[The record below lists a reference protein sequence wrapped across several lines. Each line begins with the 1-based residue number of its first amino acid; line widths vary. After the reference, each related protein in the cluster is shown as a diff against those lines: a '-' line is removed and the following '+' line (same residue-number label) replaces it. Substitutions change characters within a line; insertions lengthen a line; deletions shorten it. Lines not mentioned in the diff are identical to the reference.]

1 MRPTAGLQRFALLDI
16 IIYCVGF
23 LRCLVPTIPGDAK
36 ASMRGTGNKLAPR
49 FFVSIR
55 FVQVAHEQ
63 KSTSIMKIS
72 LKIDGV
78 LDADCTP
85 EFNGKVLNVYTSK
98 GNPDQ
103 SLEVIIDEI
112 PSVESVP
119 SQVFVCFDKHTTSAS
134 VLKTIIYKN

>member
-1 MRPTAGLQRFALLDI
+1 
-16 IIYCVGF
+16 
-23 LRCLVPTIPGDAK
+23 
-36 ASMRGTGNKLAPR
+36 
-49 FFVSIR
+49 
-55 FVQVAHEQ
+55 
-63 KSTSIMKIS
+63 MKIS

-134 VLKTIIYKN
+134 VMKTIIYKN